1 MKTPYSLFK
10 HFLFSILGM
19 PFLMI
24 HSVSSLNLTNEY
36 LNHKCL
42 LDQGKYTS
50 GSEYEDNLNRLF
62 RSVSSD
68 ASGMIGFAYTSIGS
82 TPNFLTITLQCRG
95 DSIGSKCHTC
105 TDTAISEFRKR
116 CPKNKGGII
125 WYDQCFLFVT
135 TIKEEDLIKTN
146 YENIFSMYNSNNV
159 RGDRIFFAK
168 RVRDFL
174 YELTLKVEKTI
185 EGDHIFL
192 YAAGEKKLGKNK
204 LYAMVQCIQLTL
216 DCKSCLEWSIKK
228 LFKNSDIKQGAR
240 VLGTNC
246 GVRYELYPFLGRSNF
261 TVV

>member
-1 MKTPYSLFK
+1 MKISFSLSK
-10 HFLFSILGM
+10 HFLFPILVM

-42 LDQGKYTS
+42 LDQGKYNS

-62 RSVSSD
+62 RKVSSD
-68 ASGMIGFAYTSIGS
+68 AYAVIGFTHTSIGTS

-105 TDTAISEFRKR
+105 TDTAILEFHKR

-125 WYDQCFLFVT
+125 WYDQCFLYVT
-135 TIKEEDLIKTN
+135 TIKEEVPIKTN

-159 RGDRIFFAK
+159 RGDGHFFAK
-168 RVRDFL
+168 RVMDFL
-174 YELTLKVEKTI
+174 SELTLKVEKTI
-185 EGDHIFL
+185 KGVHIIL
-192 YAAGEKKLGKNK
+192 YAEGEKKLGKNK

-246 GVRYELYPFLGRSNF
+246 GVRYELYPFLRS
-261 TVV
+261 

>member
-1 MKTPYSLFK
+1 
-10 HFLFSILGM
+10 M

-24 HSVSSLNLTNEY
+24 HCVSSMNVTNEY

-42 LDQGKYTS
+42 LNQGKYNS
-50 GSEYEDNLNRLF
+50 RSEYEDNLNRLF
-62 RSVSSD
+62 RKVSSD
-68 ASGMIGFAYTSIGS
+68 AYGVIGFTDTSIGTS
-82 TPNFLTITLQCRG
+82 TPNFITITLQCRG

-105 TDTAISEFRKR
+105 ADTAISEFRKR

-125 WYDQCFLFVT
+125 WYDQCFLYVS
-135 TIKEEDLIKTN
+135 TIQEEAPIKTN

-159 RGDRIFFAK
+159 RGDGNFFAK
-168 RVRDFL
+168 RAMDFL
-174 YELTLKVEKTI
+174 SELTLNVEKKI
-185 EGDHIFL
+185 KDIHVIL

-228 LFKNSDIKQGAR
+228 LFKNSDVKQGAR

-246 GVRYELYPFLGRSNF
+246 EVRYELYPFLRS
-261 TVV
+261 